1 MRVAI
6 LPNTHCAARNLHNRS
21 MLMNEQTLENFKKL
35 SPEMKEKIIAFLL
48 KMLTDYRLL
57 FSDLDSVANSNS

>member
-1 MRVAI
+1 MQPTNINRRVA
-6 LPNTHCAARNLHNRS
+6 
-21 MLMNEQTLENFKKL
+21 MNEQTLENFKKL

-57 FSDLDSVANSNS
+57 FSDLDLIENSNF